1 MMEEARIEAI
11 IEAVVRELAPALGQG
26 RPPVEATASHNVP
39 MPGAASPAAA
49 PAGAPAATSAPAAS
63 PARAP
68 VPSADPQVR
77 AAPSAPRPVTA
88 PAAAGLSID
97 LEDPMAEA
105 ALARPGVAK
114 PVDAEGLA
122 ALKDT
127 TTARI
132 CVGRAGP
139 RPRTRDLLVFQ
150 ADLAI
155 SKDALARKV
164 DPALLSQFG
173 LFAVST
179 MVTGGRE
186 EYLLRPDLGRR
197 LSEEAKRTV
206 TERCAKSPDIQV
218 CVGDGLSARAIEA
231 NLAKILPVIQSGCQV
246 AGLSLGTPFYIEGCR
261 VGAMNDIGDLV
272 KPRVLILL
280 IGERPGLGR
289 ADAMSAYMGYEPR
302 SGLSDADR
310 DVVCNIYDGGGV
322 NPLEAG
328 AYVVRLAQR
337 MIAAG
342 ASGVRLRLAEE
353 KA

>member
-11 IEAVVRELAPALGQG
+11 IEAVVRELAPALGRG
-26 RPPVEATASHNVP
+26 TTPPETAKESHNATAST
-39 MPGAASPAAA
+39 AARPA
-49 PAGAPAATSAPAAS
+49 PAVPSEPTAS
-63 PARAP
+63 PARSA
-68 VPSADPQVR
+68 VPAAASQVR
-77 AAPSAPRPVTA
+77 AMPPAPRP
-88 PAAAGLSID
+88 AAAAPEPASSSPSID
-97 LEDPMAEA
+97 LDDPMTEA
-105 ALARPGVAK
+105 ARTRPGVAR
-114 PVDAEGLA
+114 PADAEGLA

-164 DPALLSQFG
+164 DPSLLSQFG
-173 LFAVST
+173 LFPVST

-197 LSEEAKRTV
+197 LSEEAKRTIS
-206 TERCAKSPDIQV
+206 ERCAKSPDIQV

-231 NLAKILPVIQSGCQV
+231 NLAKIFPVIQSGCQV

-261 VGAMNDIGDLV
+261 VGAMNDIGDIL

-302 SGLSDADR
+302 SGNSDADR

-328 AYVVRLAQR
+328 AYVLRLAQR

>member
-1 MMEEARIEAI
+1 MEEERIEAI
-11 IEAVVRELAPALGQG
+11 IEAVVRELAPALGRGDSPAATTGSHNAAAHGAEAPAGAGTAAPSAQA
-26 RPPVEATASHNVP
+26 RVPPVA
-39 MPGAASPAAA
+39 PAAA
-49 PAGAPAATSAPAAS
+49 PPRAAMPSPRPPAGA
-63 PARAP
+63 
-68 VPSADPQVR
+68 
-77 AAPSAPRPVTA
+77 TA
-88 PAAAGLSID
+88 PQGLSID
-97 LEDPMAEA
+97 LEDPMAA
-105 ALARPGVAK
+105 ASLARPGVAK
-114 PVDAEGLA
+114 PADAEGLA

-173 LFAVST
+173 LFTVST

-289 ADAMSAYMGYEPR
+289 ADAMSAYMGFEPR
-302 SGLSDADR
+302 SGHSDADR

-328 AYVVRLAQR
+328 AYVIRLAQR
-337 MIAAG
+337 MIAAR

>member
-11 IEAVVRELAPALGQG
+11 IEAVVRELAPALG
-26 RPPVEATASHNVP
+26 REATTPAIPESHNATSP
-39 MPGAASPAAA
+39 TAARSA
-49 PAGAPAATSAPAAS
+49 PAAPAAS
-63 PARAP
+63 PVR
-68 VPSADPQVR
+68 ADPPAPR
-77 AAPSAPRPVTA
+77 PAAAAPAASPSRATVPTAASAPR
-88 PAAAGLSID
+88 AATTDLSID
-97 LEDPMAEA
+97 LEDPMTEA
-105 ALARPGVAK
+105 SRTRPGVAR
-114 PVDAEGLA
+114 PADVDGLA

-173 LFAVST
+173 IFAVST

-197 LSEEAKRTV
+197 LSEEAKRTIA
-206 TERCAKSPDIQV
+206 ERCAKSPDIQV

-289 ADAMSAYMGYEPR
+289 ADAMSAYMGYEPH

-337 MIAAG
+337 MIAVR
-342 ASGVRLRLAEE
+342 ASGVRLKLAEE

>member
-1 MMEEARIEAI
+1 
-11 IEAVVRELAPALGQG
+11 
-26 RPPVEATASHNVP
+26 VP
-39 MPGAASPAAA
+39 
-49 PAGAPAATSAPAAS
+49 T
-63 PARAP
+63 
-68 VPSADPQVR
+68 
-77 AAPSAPRPVTA
+77 
-88 PAAAGLSID
+88 GLSID
-97 LEDPMAEA
+97 LEDPMTGTSRT
-105 ALARPGVAK
+105 RPGVAR
-114 PVDAEGLA
+114 PADADGLA
-122 ALKDT
+122 ALRDT

-139 RPRTRDLLVFQ
+139 RPRTRDLLAFQ

-173 LFAVST
+173 LFTVST

-197 LSEEAKRTV
+197 LSEEAKRTIA
-206 TERCAKSPDIQV
+206 ERCAKSPDIQV

-289 ADAMSAYMGYEPR
+289 ADAMSAYMGYEPH

-337 MIAAG
+337 MIAAR